1 MMEELSK
8 LISPDCLG
16 AVLRAVAIVLVGLVA
31 ARFAGRAMARLV
43 SRRGDGQPVQ
53 LVRRLTAWGVFLM
66 SLAWA
71 MQELGFQLGVLL
83 GAAGVVT
90 VAIGFASQT
99 SLSNLIS
106 GFFLFGERPFRVGDI
121 VEVENTTGVVLAID
135 LFSTK
140 LRTYTNDYVRIPN
153 EIMFKT
159 KLTNMTRFPVRRLDI
174 LVPVSYEEDLDR
186 VRSIAFA
193 VADQSAV
200 CLSEPAPL
208 FFVASFGESAVQVQ
222 VSVWCQTPEYL
233 ALKSSYPPELKA
245 ALDREGVRIP
255 YPHRVLHQSAAPS
268 EGIA

>member
-1 MMEELSK
+1 MMDELHK
-8 LISPDCLG
+8 LISPERLG
-16 AVLRAVAIVLVGLVA
+16 PLLRAAGIVVVGLVL
-31 ARFAGRAMARLV
+31 ARFAGRAIAGLV

-140 LRTYTNDYVRIPN
+140 LRTFTNDYVRIPN
-153 EIMFKT
+153 EVMFKT
-159 KLTNMTRFPVRRLDI
+159 KLTNMTRFPVRRLDV
-174 LVPVSYEEDLDR
+174 LLPVSYEEDLQR
-186 VRSIAFA
+186 VRTIAMA
-193 VADQSAV
+193 VAAESAV

-208 FFVASFGESAVQVQ
+208 FFVDHFGESAVVVQ
-222 VSVWCQTPEYL
+222 ISVWCQTPEYIV
-233 ALKSSYPPELKA
+233 LKSTFPPELKA
-245 ALDREGVRIP
+245 ALHQAGVRLP
-255 YPHRVLHQSAAPS
+255 YPHRVLHQPAA
-268 EGIA
+268 